1 MCENFTE
8 IWQKRLSAKEED
20 QVALYHC
27 VMQLA
32 KRAKK
37 MSFVT
42 ADEKESMLHDFYVYK
57 LLPATERID
66 SNRIIKCSFI
76 VQMMNYYLIDQQRK
90 WKKDIKL
97 TQRDINTSMDEFT
110 EPDNHLEISK
120 TILDNSKYFLD
131 SLDKRML
138 RLIIYHFHRDKKY
151 LKGIKS
157 PNYSAIKL
165 GIKRKKGQHIN
176 DYHKTTLIGQW
187 LVKTYGRK
195 ILPLEESFL
204 KNIFKSFEVITL
216 VYIESGNFQNN

>member
-1 MCENFTE
+1 MCENFDE

-27 VMQLA
+27 VTQLA

-37 MSFVT
+37 MSFV
-42 ADEKESMLHDFYVYK
+42 AAHEKESILHDFYVYK
-57 LLPATERID
+57 LLPATERIG

-76 VQMMNYYLIDQQRK
+76 VQMMNNYLIDQQRK
-90 WKKDIKL
+90 WKNDIKL
-97 TQRDINTSMDEFT
+97 TQKDFNTSVDEFIA
-110 EPDNHLEISK
+110 PDHHQEIRK
-120 TILDNSKYFLD
+120 TMLDNSKRFLD
-131 SLDKRML
+131 SLDERMI

-157 PNYSAIKL
+157 PSYSAIKL
-165 GIKRKKGQHIN
+165 GIKRKKEQHVN

-195 ILPLEESFL
+195 IIPLEESFL